1 MPKLHDDSFRWKKKI
16 EIEEAIDTKTIESY
30 RQIHR
35 FIESDRDLYKL

>member
-1 MPKLHDDSFRWKKKI
+1 MIAFDERKKI